1 MNRTSQTFLRSVV
14 RVGTLAIALVTL
26 GGCASYIAHR
36 IANPEVNEIEADLSQ
51 IVETN
56 LACSEPHNCIELYA
70 LRHSKSHANDE
81 GFSIDLTLSGG
92 NSTTKWTYAGTKEP
106 IATQVLQNEL
116 IIIFPGYMMEPQ
128 FVVLLQRWLAH
139 ITGASVVVAPKPEHG
154 ENFTF
159 GLGSVEPIEHF
170 IHQHPATK
178 IHLVGYSMGAIAA
191 STLAKKLDNTNLY
204 LIAPMVSFTDSALA
218 LFNKHKGGNA
228 FSWLIDSEDIISATD
243 ILFESANIVPVDVNV
258 SQNLTLTRAHKTR
271 IYMSLKD
278 EIVGSNIELPEL
290 LRKESDIVVRQY
302 SSLSHIQMMAMLN
315 EALLTDFISDMT
327 DTNVDQNDT
336 KIVGLICIEGQQNC
350 EID

>member
-14 RVGTLAIALVTL
+14 RVGTLAIALTAL
-26 GGCASYIAHR
+26 SGCASYIAHR
-36 IANPEVNEIEADLSQ
+36 IANPEANEIEADLSQ

-92 NSTTKWTYAGTKEP
+92 NSTTKWTYAGTIEP

-128 FVVLLQRWLAH
+128 IVVLLQRWL
-139 ITGASVVVAPKPEHG
+139 
-154 ENFTF
+154 
-159 GLGSVEPIEHF
+159 
-170 IHQHPATK
+170 
-178 IHLVGYSMGAIAA
+178 
-191 STLAKKLDNTNLY
+191 
-204 LIAPMVSFTDSALA
+204 
-218 LFNKHKGGNA
+218 
-228 FSWLIDSEDIISATD
+228 
-243 ILFESANIVPVDVNV
+243 
-258 SQNLTLTRAHKTR
+258 AHKTR

-302 SSLSHIQMMAMLN
+302 SSLSHIQMMAMIN

-327 DTNVDQNDT
+327 NTKVDLDDTQ
-336 KIVGLICIEGQQNC
+336 IVGSICVEGQPNC